1 MIVMGYWDP
10 SWQLYGLPLIQKHRK
25 ARLTIGK
32 NWIACSNPWYN
43 SLGVFQQ
50 VILKVRNPNAE
61 LLIEED
67 VGISGATISCSNRIR
82 IGKGTLIGSGVIIT
96 DTDAHPINPFLRQD
110 DTFIRSAP
118 VLIGEHV
125 FIGARA
131 IILKGAIIGDGCVIG
146 AGSVVTG
153 RVPPMSIVAGN
164 PARVV
169 GSVLD
174 EKYLEH
180 A

>member
-1 MIVMGYWDP
+1 MIVLGHWEP
-10 SWQLYGLPLIQKHRK
+10 SWQLYGLPLIQKHRR
-25 ARLTIGK
+25 ARLAIGK
-32 NWIACSNPWYN
+32 NWIACSNPRYN

-50 VILKVRNPNAE
+50 VILKVRNPKAE
-61 LLIEED
+61 LIIEED
-67 VGISGATISCSNRIR
+67 VGISGATISCSNRIQ

-96 DTDAHPINPFLRQD
+96 DSDAHPINPFQRQD
-110 DTFIRSAP
+110 RSYIRTAP
-118 VLIGEHV
+118 VRIGEHV

-131 IILKGAIIGDGCVIG
+131 MVLKGATIGDGCVIG

-153 RVPPMSIVAGN
+153 RIPPMSIVAGN

-169 GSVLD
+169 GNVLD